1 MTFQDLFSLIN
12 QYKPLLLGIMLF
24 APWLALGICVAIPGQ
39 KEEPFVLS
47 FNLGMALVSLLLAIG
62 YLLFAT
68 HNGGWAK
75 VMAEADIL
83 LMLAPC
89 YYVGVSFWVTK
100 QRLPLSQVPVARMVQ
115 GLALIAAGYL
125 GLAWILKSM
134 RILVFSFIPFQYLLL
149 LLIGLAGT
157 VYFGYLRVTGADTRN
172 ASTQHKGNPDAGT
185 RSIDDELNALRRNRN
200 KGKF

>member
-1 MTFQDLFSLIN
+1 MTFQDLFSLLI

-24 APWLALGICVAIPGQ
+24 APWVALAICVVIPGQ

-47 FNLGMALVSLLLAIG
+47 FNLGMALLSLVLAVG

-68 HNGGWAK
+68 NNGGWAR
-75 VMAEADIL
+75 VMKEADIL

-89 YYVGVSFWVTK
+89 YYVVISFWVTK

-125 GLAWILKSM
+125 GLAWMLKSM
-134 RILVFSFIPFQYLLL
+134 RIVIFSYIPFQYLVFLL
-149 LLIGLAGT
+149 LGLTGIM
-157 VYFGYLRVTGADTRN
+157 YFGYLRVTGADT
-172 ASTQHKGNPDAGT
+172 HKGKS
-185 RSIDDELNALRRNRN
+185 RMEDELNSLRRKDR
-200 KGKF
+200 F